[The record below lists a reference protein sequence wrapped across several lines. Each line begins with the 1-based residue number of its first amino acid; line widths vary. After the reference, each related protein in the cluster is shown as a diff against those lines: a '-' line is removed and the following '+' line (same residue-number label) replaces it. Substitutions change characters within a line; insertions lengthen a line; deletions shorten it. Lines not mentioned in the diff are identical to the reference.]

1 MRIRLHYPQELRQI
15 LVTIGQRNIRILLL
29 AASLMLLTSAAVT
42 YLVERSSN
50 PDLASFGD
58 CLWWAI
64 VTMSTVGYGDRSPI
78 TGAGR
83 LVASVVMI
91 TGPVL
96 LVTLVSAVGIS
107 VYEQRRKGMKGES
120 PITTKGHIVICG
132 WNRKAK
138 DIINELRLSPK
149 FRNIPITIVD
159 DSVETAPLNE
169 KNTFFVKGNPCEISV
184 LDQANVREA
193 KYAIVIASDNTP
205 AADQKTVLAVLAIE
219 SIHPDILTCA
229 ELNDM
234 ENEGHLRRAACD
246 VIVNTNALTSKL
258 LAMSVE
264 NPATNSVVGELVTR
278 TRGNEIYRMC
288 LPQQYEGAA
297 FMMPFEELK
306 NQHNITLIG
315 LEREGICLL
324 NPVSDFT
331 LQSGDQLMVLCTS
344 SPMFQ

>member
-1 MRIRLHYPQELRQI
+1 MRISLHYPQELRQI
-15 LVTIGQRNIRILLL
+15 LITMGQRNIRLLL
-29 AASLMLLTSAAVT
+29 AAASIMLLLSAAAT
-42 YLVERSSN
+42 YLAERSSN
-50 PDLASFGD
+50 PDLSSFGD

-78 TGAGR
+78 TSTGR
-83 LVASVVMI
+83 LIASVVMI

-96 LVTLVSAVGIS
+96 LVTLVSAVGVS
-107 VYEQRRKGMKGES
+107 VYEQRRKGMRGEAQ
-120 PITTKGHIVICG
+120 IITKGHIVICG

-149 FRNIPITIVD
+149 FRDIPITIID
-159 DSVETAPLNE
+159 DSIETAPLNE
-169 KNTFFVKGNPCEISV
+169 KNIFFVRGNPCEISV

-229 ELNDM
+229 ELNDTD
-234 ENEGHLRRAACD
+234 NEGHLRRAACD

-264 NPATNSVVGELVTR
+264 NPATNSVLGELVTR
-278 TRGNEIYRMC
+278 TRGNEIYRMS
-288 LPQQYEGAA
+288 LPQQYEGTS
-297 FMMPFEELK
+297 FQIPFEDLK

-315 LEREGICLL
+315 LEREGVCIL
-324 NPVSDFT
+324 NPMSDFT

-344 SPMFQ
+344 SPMLE